1 IAAIGV
7 AHGHFLLKGG
17 EREKGLAVLKRSA
30 EAFAKLGRAEEEKQV
45 NDLIEQVRKAEKK
58 TE

>member
-1 IAAIGV
+1 
-7 AHGHFLLKGG
+7 
-17 EREKGLAVLKRSA
+17 LAVLKRSA